1 MKQVLIKMGAY
12 PGNRN
17 TVNFR
22 LPRGS
27 LPEKRGGNVWV
38 SKGHTYDFVHIRYK
52 SLKKSDIKCLFELL
66 KIDKLPARHP
76 LRRVLVRMFI
86 KGLLD
91 IETFYDLVRSKKKTI
106 SKPIKSK
113 PMFVNI
119 SKDEEDRLIYEAMNR
134 KRFSEADQQK
144 IWLKKAYRRMKVK
157 TPDWISSVIVNKF
170 TAFDQF
176 WKRTDSGRGR
186 YCVLEGTELE
196 KRAHQYLDDKN
207 IKGLFIGKRRVFGE
221 MKDVLYV
228 MDNCPREHLEV
239 LNI

>member
-1 MKQVLIKMGAY
+1 MGAH

-52 SLKKSDIKCLFELL
+52 SSLKKSDIKCLFELL
-66 KIDKLPARHP
+66 KIDKLPAKHP

-91 IETFYDLVRSKKKTI
+91 IETFYGLVRPKKKIISKPVRSKI
-106 SKPIKSK
+106 
-113 PMFVNI
+113 MFAHI
-119 SKDEEDRLIYEAMNR
+119 SKDEEDRLIYEAMNH
-134 KRFSEADQQK
+134 KKFSEADQQK
-144 IWLKKAYRRMKVK
+144 IWLKKAYRRMRVKV
-157 TPDWISSVIVNKF
+157 PDWINSVIVNKF
-170 TAFDQF
+170 TAFDQL
-176 WKRTDSGRGR
+176 WKRTSSGKGK

-196 KRAHQYLDDKN
+196 ERAHQYLDDKN
-207 IKGLFIGKRRVFGE
+207 IKGLFINKRRVFGE

-228 MDNCPREHLEV
+228 MDDCPKEHLEV